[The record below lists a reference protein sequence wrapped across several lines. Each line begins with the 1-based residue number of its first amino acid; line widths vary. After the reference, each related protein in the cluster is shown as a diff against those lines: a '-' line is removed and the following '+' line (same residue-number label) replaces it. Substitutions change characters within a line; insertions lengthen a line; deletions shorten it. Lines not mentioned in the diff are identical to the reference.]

1 MFWKYFWI
9 GVCCRPAKHYS
20 KRLWNEI
27 KIYRNVKASSKL
39 HCVKSVQIPS
49 FFLFRIFP
57 HSDWSMSPYSVRMRE
72 NTEQKKLHI
81 LTNERHFLIIYDVKK
96 MLFFVFWLCLKMLYT
111 NLLCCNNLWGKF
123 FVVSRKYKKLA
134 IFDILM
140 MTITLGVHMKIRQMT
155 PFFLSTFRTLSVGTF
170 YFCISR
176 PSKFGSMDFSSL
188 CIIFW
193 SVKHT
198 HSKYDTLKLASID
211 IFFLHKIC

>member
-1 MFWKYFWI
+1 MKLRYTETYKHLRSYTAWKVSKYQVFFCSVFSRIRPEVCLRIQCECGKIRNRKNSIFWQTRDI
-9 GVCCRPAKHYS
+9 
-20 KRLWNEI
+20 
-27 KIYRNVKASSKL
+27 
-39 HCVKSVQIPS
+39 
-49 FFLFRIFP
+49 FLLF
-57 HSDWSMSPYSVRMRE
+57 M
-72 NTEQKKLHI
+72 TL
-81 LTNERHFLIIYDVKK
+81 KK
-96 MLFFVFWLCLKMLYT
+96 MLFFVFWLCLKMIFT

-140 MTITLGVHMKIRQMT
+140 MTITLGVYMKIRQMT

-176 PSKFGSMDFSSL
+176 PSKFGSVDSSSL